1 MSPPAPLGAVQPP
14 PMGPRHV
21 PGFAI
26 ALGLALG
33 PAVALGLARF
43 AYALLLPSMRAEL
56 HWSFAIAGAMN
67 TANAF
72 GYLAG
77 ALIAAPT
84 ARRWGTRRAFL
95 AGLGVTV
102 ASLLATAATVN
113 VTALIGLRTLA
124 GVTGA
129 ICFVTGAGIVAEAG
143 TAGSARRA
151 ASLLGIYFAGGG
163 AGIVASG
170 LAIPFLLAATPAA
183 DGWRWGWVLL
193 AGLGLA
199 AFGIATPAARASRE
213 PPNAPPADRHWPASH
228 FRALLAGYALFG
240 VGYIAYMTFIVAF
253 LKDHGAGPGEITAFW
268 VVLGAASIAG
278 AFLWVRPVVNLR
290 GGRAPGLVLAV
301 VSVGAFLPL
310 VSRSPEAA
318 AASAV
323 LFGGSFLAVVT
334 AVTVVVRRSLQPHH
348 WTPAIATLTV
358 AFALGQC
365 AGPVLAGVLSDG
377 PAGLRAGLGLSAAI
391 LVAGAFVALTQRHY
405 EVSAGEEVPGVGRL
419 GVQTH

>member
-1 MSPPAPLGAVQPP
+1 M
-14 PMGPRHV
+14 
-21 PGFAI
+21 
-26 ALGLALG
+26 ALG

-56 HWSFAIAGAMN
+56 HWSFAIAGALN

-77 ALIAAPT
+77 ALLAAPT
-84 ARRWGTRRAFL
+84 AHRWGTRRAFL

-193 AGLGLA
+193 AGLGLT

-213 PPNAPPADRHWPASH
+213 PPNAPPADRHWPARH

-301 VSVGAFLPL
+301 VSVGAFL
-310 VSRSPEAA
+310 
-318 AASAV
+318 
-323 LFGGSFLAVVT
+323 
-334 AVTVVVRRSLQPHH
+334 
-348 WTPAIATLTV
+348 
-358 AFALGQC
+358 
-365 AGPVLAGVLSDG
+365 
-377 PAGLRAGLGLSAAI
+377 
-391 LVAGAFVALTQRHY
+391 
-405 EVSAGEEVPGVGRL
+405 
-419 GVQTH
+419 